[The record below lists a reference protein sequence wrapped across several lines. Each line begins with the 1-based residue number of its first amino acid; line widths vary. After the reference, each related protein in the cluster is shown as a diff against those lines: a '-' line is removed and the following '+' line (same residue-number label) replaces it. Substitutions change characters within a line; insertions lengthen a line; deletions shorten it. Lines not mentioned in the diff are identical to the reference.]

1 MEWAIGTVVYALCGR
16 DRGKAM
22 CVVRVT
28 DTRVFVC
35 DGKERRLQKPKPKN
49 PKHIR
54 KTAHTLTEGQ
64 MRSDRAIKRALKYF
78 SEANV
83 YVKTGYDRN

>member
-16 DRGKAM
+16 DRGKMM
-22 CVVRVT
+22 CVVESD

-35 DGKERRLQKPKPKN
+35 DGKERKLQKPKPKN

-54 KTAHTLTEGQ
+54 KTEHTLTREQ
-64 MRSDRAIKRALKYF
+64 MRSDRAIKQALKSF
-78 SEANV
+78 SEV
-83 YVKTGYDRN
+83 